1 LHPGTN
7 VPIYTACLHMVLIVP
22 GCVAFTLLV
31 QNYPCTNLPRIYTVV
46 HNLLCTTST
55 IILLIPTSIIFPP
68 KIHFYL
74 AEIHS
79 RFIIASREYG
89 ARLKNTLLLGTSNTS
104 LRVRISYLHSP
115 SPSYF
120 SHVPILLLRTLCNYS
135 KLLLIHCSITPN
147 LT

>member
-1 LHPGTN
+1 LILFGLQLHPGTV
-7 VPIYTACLHMVLIVP
+7 VPIYTACLHVVLIVP

-55 IILLIPTSIIFPP
+55 IILLIPISLILPS

-79 RFIIASREYG
+79 RIIFASREYE
-89 ARLKNTLLLGTSNTS
+89 ARL
-104 LRVRISYLHSP
+104 
-115 SPSYF
+115 
-120 SHVPILLLRTLCNYS
+120 
-135 KLLLIHCSITPN
+135 
-147 LT
+147 